1 MYAAAKEGW
10 AVSNLESEKEGVK
23 DLLDVIAKH
32 VPHPDVDIEDDVRML
47 IT

>member
-1 MYAAAKEGW
+1 VFAAAKEGW
-10 AVSNLESEKEGVK
+10 AISDLQNKREGVK